1 MRKKKVATRQ
11 DVREKKRRRRRHKRK
26 SSAGPL
32 VSGGLAV
39 GGGGRPG
46 ILTSALFSHRFRWV
60 GLPAA
65 VAVFVRFVGME
76 HWRRMCL
83 DGGGESN
90 APSSMKNKVLRPLLC
105 LVMVFLDHNCR
116 LVRVWFPV
124 TFIWMLLGF
133 VFSHCEYG
141 EGGDDK
147 LGYGLDGGEFFILA
161 CGISVYPSFAKG
173 LGFSFPP
180 SEMRMTVMDGEM
192 AVFFQIGV
200 FVRGIS
206 VWDGDLRWWNLW
218 LFQGFLSLINGVGV
232 DWDVTV
238 TRGCNMLQY

>member
-1 MRKKKVATRQ
+1 
-11 DVREKKRRRRRHKRK
+11 
-26 SSAGPL
+26 
-32 VSGGLAV
+32 
-39 GGGGRPG
+39 
-46 ILTSALFSHRFRWV
+46 
-60 GLPAA
+60 
-65 VAVFVRFVGME
+65 
-76 HWRRMCL
+76 
-83 DGGGESN
+83 
-90 APSSMKNKVLRPLLC
+90 
-105 LVMVFLDHNCR
+105 MVFLDHDSG
-116 LVRVWFPV
+116 LVRVWFPM

-141 EGGDDK
+141 EGGDDG

-180 SEMRMTVMDGEM
+180 SEMRMTVVDGEM

-206 VWDGDLRWWNLW
+206 VWDADPRWWNLW
-218 LFQGFLSLINGVGV
+218 FFQGFLSLINEVGV

-238 TRGCNMLQY
+238 IRGCNMLQY